1 MSKRKGKFCPSC
13 GALIE
18 VNVDYCPSCGNPL
31 NYFLDGKTKSGKK
44 NPVLAAALS
53 FLVTGFGQIYLGQIA
68 RGVGFFILSII
79 AGLFLSLLIGQYGIY
94 FSIAFPIISSYDAYN
109 QAKKYNMHIETY
121 GESPW

>member
-1 MSKRKGKFCPSC
+1 MNKRKGKFCPSC

-18 VNVDYCPSCGNPL
+18 VNVDYCPSCGNTL
-31 NYFLDGKTKSGKK
+31 HYFIDSKTKIGKK

-68 RGVGFFILSII
+68 RGIGFFILSII
-79 AGLFLSLLIGQYGIY
+79 AGLFLSLSIGQYGIY
-94 FSIAFPIISSYDAYN
+94 VSIAFPLFSSYDAYN
-109 QAKKYNMHIETY
+109 QAKRYNMYVETY

>member
-1 MSKRKGKFCPSC
+1 MNKGKGKFCPSC

-18 VNVDYCPSCGNPL
+18 IDIDYCPSCGNSL
-31 NYFLDGKTKSGKK
+31 HYFFEGKTKIIKK

-79 AGLFLSLLIGQYGIY
+79 AGLFISLSFGQYGVY
-94 FSIAFPIISSYDAYN
+94 FSIVFPIFSSYDAFN
-109 QAKKYNMHIETY
+109 QAKRYNTHVEIY